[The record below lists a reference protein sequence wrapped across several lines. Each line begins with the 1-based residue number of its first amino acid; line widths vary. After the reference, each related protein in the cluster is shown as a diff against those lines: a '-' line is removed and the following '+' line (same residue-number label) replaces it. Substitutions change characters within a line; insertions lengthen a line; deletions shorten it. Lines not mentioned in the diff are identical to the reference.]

1 MSLFN
6 WFRPRSTAPI
16 ARERLK
22 MVLAHERVGNTHS
35 QLLAVLQEEILA
47 VITRHMQIDRDK
59 VVVKLDPGDDFDT
72 LEIDVEV
79 PAKMKMARA

>member
-6 WFRPRSTAPI
+6 WFRPRSTAPV

-35 QLLAVLQEEILA
+35 QLLTLLQDEILA
-47 VITRHMQIDRDK
+47 VIAKHMPIDRDK
-59 VVVKLDPGDDFDT
+59 VLIKLDPGDEVNT
-72 LEIDVEV
+72 LEIDLEM
-79 PAKMKMARA
+79 PAQKLARV